1 MTNYIEYGGQI
12 VLQPPFK
19 LLGCMMYGFFF
30 DGDKEKLQKILDS
43 RLNFASAQTR
53 RKYTLLT
60 EDVLATFATTPKAI
74 SLDQAGRQVGYTV
87 EDELVLWILVL
98 ESVKVGNTWQP
109 NRIIYYIPYIFVNNI
124 LTAVAGREIYGIPK
138 TMGTFLIPKQ
148 PKDAA
153 YFRASTS
160 GFRTFEADSI
170 FEEYPLFVLEEV
182 KQQEK
187 GIAKIWN
194 SSKDALLDLRKIVT
208 RKETILKELDVRL
221 CFNGVRDLL
230 AARLPSVMLKQFR
243 NLQNGT
249 DTCYQKLV
257 EAPFTINSF
266 HGGGL
271 LLNQYELK
279 LTEMASFPLSA
290 DLGITTG
297 QKSKSAFWIH
307 MDFTLELGK
316 EL

>member
-1 MTNYIEYGGQI
+1 MANYVEYGGQI
-12 VLQPPFK
+12 VMQPPFK
-19 LLGCMMYGFFF
+19 LLGCMLYGFFF
-30 DGDKEKLQKILDS
+30 DGDKNKLQKLLDN
-43 RLNFASAQTR
+43 RLNFASEQTK
-53 RKYTLLT
+53 RKYTVLT
-60 EDVLATFATTPKAI
+60 DDVLATFATTPKAV
-74 SLDQAGRQVGYTV
+74 SLDPVGSKMGYTV
-87 EDELVLWILVL
+87 EDELVLWILTL
-98 ESVKVGNTWQP
+98 ESIKIGNTWQA

-187 GIAKIWN
+187 DIAKMWS

-208 RKETILKELDVRL
+208 RKETILKELDLRL

-243 NLQNGT
+243 GIDHSKT
-249 DTCYQKLV
+249 SCYQKLV
-257 EAPFTINSF
+257 EAPFSINAF
-266 HGGGL
+266 HGGVG
-271 LLNQYELK
+271 
-279 LTEMASFPLSA
+279 
-290 DLGITTG
+290 
-297 QKSKSAFWIH
+297 
-307 MDFTLELGK
+307 
-316 EL
+316 